1 MSNIDRLDFSKPP
14 NGYLVWFD
22 DGWSCVC
29 WGLEDDGQ
37 AINTPDDNLTEEAA
51 ITASWEHCKA
61 RHDPPGMWSGYCA
74 VLPLCDQYRPRMG
87 VSIPG
92 VAHLELY
99 VIAERHG
106 TTEDARAIGRAA
118 AWAWYGRRVAAW
130 RKTSRIVR
138 RTFGETLN
146 GVFAAEA
153 VEGALWPDILT
164 WPGCKM
170 DEHEKQLTSASE
182 TGDDCHE

>member
-1 MSNIDRLDFSKPP
+1 MSKIDRLDFSKPP
-14 NGYLVWFD
+14 NGYFVWFD

-29 WGLEDDGQ
+29 WGLEDGGQ

-51 ITASWEHCKA
+51 TAAAWDHYKA

-99 VIAERHG
+99 VNAERPG
-106 TTEDARAIGRAA
+106 TCEEAKSMGRAA
-118 AWAWYGRRVAAW
+118 AWGHYVDAVGVADLLD
-130 RKTSRIVR
+130 
-138 RTFGETLN
+138 GEN
-146 GVFAAEA
+146 GPTET
-153 VEGALWPDILT
+153 WPDRCA
-164 WPGCKM
+164 WPRTLRWTAEQRTEIRRLCLEGG
-170 DEHEKQLTSASE
+170 DWSE
-182 TGDDCHE
+182 VLRGL